1 MGLCGAGG
9 RVRPWRVLEAEG
21 SLKEAM
27 SGEDHQEQPMAED
40 GSNGGSSSPSPG
52 DTLPWNLGKTQRSR
66 RRGGGSGGNGS
77 VLDPAERAVIRIAGN
92 AVGLVCSA
100 CRRWLVDRA
109 PAVCRCMTGRRGLLL
124 SQVTADS
131 TAPPAGPTQSAAG
144 GLRLNLLRWRH
155 HWSGRKGPVL
165 KFHATSWAPGA
176 ELPPR
181 PLVCAATIE
190 GSGSR

>member
-1 MGLCGAGG
+1 
-9 RVRPWRVLEAEG
+9 
-21 SLKEAM
+21 M

-100 CRRWLVDRA
+100 CSLWLVDRA
-109 PAVCRCMTGRRGLLL
+109 PAVCRCMTEETASPVPGDCRQHSATCWPHPVCCRRPKVELAAVAPSLVRPQGSSAQIPRYFLGSWGRVA
-124 SQVTADS
+124 S
-131 TAPPAGPTQSAAG
+131 
-144 GLRLNLLRWRH
+144 
-155 HWSGRKGPVL
+155 
-165 KFHATSWAPGA
+165 
-176 ELPPR
+176 
-181 PLVCAATIE
+181 
-190 GSGSR
+190 